1 MEQKSLGNKR
11 FGTERMLTN
20 IEMIMMLMMIVMMKT
35 MMVNGDGQ
43 WKQRWSDQTSLSGH
57 ISAHAIRTGGPT
69 IFDLPAFENP
79 SRHFGSSFLH
89 CVSDKH
95 PNTTFVCI
103 LCNGRQCLYL
113 ELFCFQ
119 TRRLF
124 LLNSICLAYS
134 LNCFVLYFVLFLH
147 CSFTWWAAGISSSP
161 LSPRS
166 DWKTATLTF
175 ARNGTDL
182 FNLDRWLNRLQNFGT
197 VLVGTTFLLC
207 ISEIYYFWDVL

>member
-1 MEQKSLGNKR
+1 
-11 FGTERMLTN
+11 
-20 IEMIMMLMMIVMMKT
+20 MKT
-35 MMVNGDGQ
+35 MVVNGDGQ

-79 SRHFGSSFLH
+79 SRHFVSSFLH
-89 CVSDKH
+89 CVSDTH
-95 PNTTFVCI
+95 PNRFSKHF
-103 LCNGRQCLYL
+103 
-113 ELFCFQ
+113 LFCFE
-119 TRRLF
+119 F
-124 LLNSICLAYS
+124 CPI
-134 LNCFVLYFVLFLH
+134 FH

>member
-11 FGTERMLTN
+11 FDKERMFTM
-20 IEMIMMLMMIVMMKT
+20 IELMMMVMMKT
-35 MMVNGDGQ
+35 AMVNGDGQ

-79 SRHFGSSFLH
+79 SRHFVSSFLH
-89 CVSDKH
+89 LVSDKH
-95 PNTTFVCI
+95 PNRFFCI
-103 LCNGRQCLYL
+103 LCNGRQCSLPCIA
-113 ELFCFQ
+113 LFSN
-119 TRRLF
+119 RV
-124 LLNSICLAYS
+124 SIFVEQQICMAYS
-134 LNCFVLYFVLFLH
+134 LNIFCFVLNFVLFFH

-197 VLVGTTFLLC
+197 VLVGTPFLLC